1 MDEETKKEL
10 RANAGVFFFAHLT
23 DLQIASIATAFFM
36 FHREFTQCF
45 KEVVEKEKRQ
55 WRAYALGVLVK
66 NFLMEARDLTQ
77 NMEKERW
84 EDKEN
89 D

>member
-1 MDEETKKEL
+1 ML
-10 RANAGVFFFAHLT
+10 
-23 DLQIASIATAFFM
+23 
-36 FHREFTQCF
+36 HREFTQCF
-45 KEVVEKEKRQ
+45 KEVVEKEKGKL
-55 WRAYALGVLVK
+55 RAYALGVLIK
-66 NFLMEARDLTQ
+66 DFLMEARDMTQ